1 MVHILYA
8 LAFVVGPALFLL
20 LLLRFDGRSWPLAMI
35 ASALVALSFALRK
48 FASPALTVDAG
59 PLLVSVF
66 SIWVAWILVLVL
78 VVRRVR
84 QTYPGPPFG
93 AGFGC
98 NGHDRAVVWICRGR
112 DDGGVICK
120 RLLPLSN

>member
-84 QTYPGPPFG
+84 QTYPGPSAHRWAQALGAMGTTVPWFG
-93 AGFGC
+93 FA
-98 NGHDRAVVWICRGR
+98 AAAMMAE
-112 DDGGVICK
+112 
-120 RLLPLSN
+120 